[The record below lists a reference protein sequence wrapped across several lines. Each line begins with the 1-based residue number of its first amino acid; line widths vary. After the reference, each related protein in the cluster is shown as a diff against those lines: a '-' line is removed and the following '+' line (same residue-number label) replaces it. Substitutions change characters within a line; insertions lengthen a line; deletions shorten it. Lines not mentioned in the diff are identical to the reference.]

1 MRGTIPR
8 TVVLTV
14 LVAGLLVVPLAP
26 AMAGSQGKT
35 FGGIVEVNSINVD
48 VMVTHKGQPVTNLT
62 AEDFEIYED
71 GVPQKIT
78 NFAKVVDGVVH
89 FGMGAEKGE
98 TIEDAKDLR
107 YRRHVAL
114 VFDLNFV
121 EKPWLAR
128 AVKSIASYVKKNAS
142 KDVDWSVV
150 TVGAEPVVL
159 VPFTSDMDKVLA
171 GLNAVRRQPTYRL
184 AHSIDTDVLYDPL
197 GTSMVFRS
205 LSKDLAPDVAARQA
219 AFAHY
224 RERSLTNRSVQV
236 YMVLARGLV
245 DIFRN
250 MTTVPG
256 KKSCLLVTGNMTM
269 NPRMSI
275 LADSTQQT
283 YPPDYRVGF
292 DAQLASANAFI
303 NELWQAIIRYAN
315 TAGFRLYAVNAMT
328 LEEPSDYLD
337 ASNRTIGG
345 PLPSANSFD
354 WESLPR
360 MLAEQ
365 TGGTYMNTNSVRP
378 AIEALDREIKTY
390 YSLAFQAQHGHDN
403 KYHKI
408 KVKVKRSGLKVRYR
422 PGLYDFDP
430 EVVLAQ
436 QMASP
441 AQFDKVGGNLPLVVK
456 VDTKHKGGKLQVAAT
471 AFSPLSQLTFM
482 PNGKE
487 DVGEVTVFLAVYDGS
502 GKILDLKRQDQKLKI
517 PAKVLKKAGDYPFS
531 YTMKFTLPE
540 GKYTVAM
547 ALFDKA
553 SGNSGLANARVI
565 AP

>member
-1 MRGTIPR
+1 M
-8 TVVLTV
+8 VL
-14 LVAGLLVVPLAP
+14 AGLLVLPLAP
-26 AMAGSQGKT
+26 GTAAAQEGS
-35 FGGIVEVNSINVD
+35 FSGIVEVNTINVD
-48 VMVTHKGQPVTNLT
+48 VMVTHRGEPVTNLT
-62 AEDFEIYED
+62 VDEFEIYED
-71 GVPQKIT
+71 GARQKIT

-89 FGMGAEKGE
+89 FGMGAEQGE

-107 YRRHVAL
+107 FRRHVAL

-121 EKPWLAR
+121 EKPYLAR
-128 AVKSIASYVKKNAS
+128 AVKSIAAYVKENAS
-142 KDVDWSVV
+142 RDVDWSVV
-150 TVGAEPVVL
+150 AVGAEPVVL
-159 VPFTSDMDKVLA
+159 VPFTADMDKVLA
-171 GLNAVRRQPTYRL
+171 GLEAVRGLPTYRL
-184 AHSIDTDVLYDPL
+184 AHSIDTDVLHDPL
-197 GTSMVFRS
+197 GTSLVYRS
-205 LSKDLAPDVAARQA
+205 LSERLSPDQAAQQA

-250 MTTVPG
+250 MANAPG
-256 KKSCLLVTGNMTM
+256 KKSCLLITGNMTF

-275 LADSTQQT
+275 LANSTQQT
-283 YPPDYRVGF
+283 YPPSTQRGF
-292 DAQLASANAFI
+292 DPQLASANAFI

-328 LEEPSDYLD
+328 LEESSDYLD
-337 ASNRTIGG
+337 ASNRNVGG
-345 PLPSANSFD
+345 PLPSANDYD

-365 TGGTYMNTNSVRP
+365 TGGRYMNTNTVVP
-378 AIEALDREIKTY
+378 AIEAMDREIRTY

-403 KYHKI
+403 TYHKI

-422 PGLYDFDP
+422 PGLFDFDP
-430 EVVLAQ
+430 EVLLAQ

-441 AQFDKVGGNLPLVVK
+441 AQFDKVGGNLPLVVQ
-456 VDTKHKGGKLQVAAT
+456 VDTKRTGGQLQIAAT
-471 AFSPLSQLTFM
+471 AITPLSQLTFI
-482 PNGKE
+482 PGGQGE
-487 DVGEVTVFLAVYDGS
+487 QGDVAVFLAVYDDKGN
-502 GKILDLKRQDQKLKI
+502 ILDLKRQEQSLKI
-517 PAKVLKKAGDYPFS
+517 PAKALSKAGDYPFK

-540 GKYTVAM
+540 GSYTVAM

-553 SGNSGLANARVI
+553 SGNSGLANARVL